1 MLFWEEMKGPN
12 SPPSYTEAMKM
23 PASVQPSTSAQE
35 KEKDLRPK
43 LCKMEK
49 TSAGYGF
56 HLNGIEGVF
65 GQYIQE
71 VKLTRMST
79 FVTVKNQVVMLFLA
93 SRW

>member
-1 MLFWEEMKGPN
+1 MSPILFWEEMKESN

-23 PASVQPSTSAQE
+23 PASVQPSSSAQE

-43 LCKMEK
+43 MCRLEK
-49 TSAGYGF
+49 TSVGYGF

-71 VKLTRMST
+71 V
-79 FVTVKNQVVMLFLA
+79 
-93 SRW
+93 